1 MYIDASICESVIFAI
16 LYGLYMY
23 ILSKVSNNY
32 SEMTFTTIM
41 PKITGPKIILY
52 YLSHGTKG
60 LTFCPSSQAHGEDS
74 HGAEHRV
81 AWQSHGRPQPKKGGF
96 AR

>member
-1 MYIDASICESVIFAI
+1 MTWD
-16 LYGLYMY
+16 GL
-23 ILSKVSNNY
+23 SRQ
-32 SEMTFTTIM
+32 
-41 PKITGPKIILY
+41 KITGPKIILY

-81 AWQSHGRPQPKKGGF
+81 ARQSHGRAQPKKGGL